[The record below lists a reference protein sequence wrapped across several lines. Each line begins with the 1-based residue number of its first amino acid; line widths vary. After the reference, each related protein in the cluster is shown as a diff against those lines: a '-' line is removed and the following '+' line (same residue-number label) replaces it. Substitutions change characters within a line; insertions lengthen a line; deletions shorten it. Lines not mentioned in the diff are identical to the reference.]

1 MLLLQQIINGVM
13 QGSIYAL
20 VAIGYSLV
28 FGLLNLLNLAHGELF
43 MLSGFIGLFLMTYF
57 DLPLWLSL
65 PLTMLSAGAI
75 GVAVEALCFRPIK
88 KEYHLAP
95 IVSTIAFGSVMVNS
109 MVNLVGSE
117 PQVFPSHVDIPDIA
131 LGGLLIS
138 GSQMVSFVIAA
149 TLMVFLSYIVEKTKL
164 GRGIRAMAENEK
176 AAQILGVDVRKTV
189 MITFFISAA
198 LAGIAGILV
207 GLRFGKLSPFIGA
220 TIGLKALAVM
230 VIGGLG
236 NIYGAMLAG
245 ILLGVLEAATVVIPG
260 LSPYVDAVIWGFLVF
275 ILLFKPTG
283 LLGTRVQT
291 ERV

>member
-1 MLLLQQIINGVM
+1 MLLLQQIVNGVM

-43 MLSGFIGLFLMTYF
+43 MLSGFIGLFLMSHF
-57 DLPLWLSL
+57 EFPLWLAL
-65 PLTMLSAGAI
+65 PLTMVAAGAI
-75 GVAVEALCFRPIK
+75 GVGVEALCFRPIK
-88 KEYHLAP
+88 KEHHLAP
-95 IVSTIAFGSVMVNS
+95 IVSTIAFGSVLVNS

-117 PQVFPSHVDIPDIA
+117 PQVFPAHVEIPDIA
-131 LGGLLIS
+131 LGALLIS
-138 GSQMVSFVIAA
+138 GSQLLSFVIAVA
-149 TLMVFLSYIVEKTKL
+149 LMVLLSYIVEKTKL
-164 GRGIRAMAENEK
+164 GRAIRAMAENEK
-176 AAQILGVDVRKTV
+176 AAQILGVNVRKTV

-245 ILLGVLEAATVVIPG
+245 LILGVLEAATVVIPG